1 MSLDCGSSRSHRFFT
16 FTVSPT
22 LGLVDG
28 PSPADFGPNNDFRG
42 WVGPARSLDYGTLAR
57 RFAVVSDTLHS
68 PGGYYLSFNHSV
80 IDTDAG
86 NGVVATIRN
95 RMSISDLWDS
105 NRKWGVLV
113 PVKGWDNVQS
123 MTLWNF
129 EGLGGSVGGGGAR
142 KVEGMPL
149 PWREQVKSCA
159 FNGTDFLVLML
170 DARKATWEQQ
180 SVVAGCPPT
189 TFLEAN
195 TGTMWCWCGMV
206 YTTTWDGS
214 LFCINTGQK
223 TKQHN
228 MFQEVLRPIGGPYF
242 SSKSYASGRAT
253 EVYSV
258 LEPMRM
264 CCRVDIGGGSKV
276 ACAQELAVKQT
287 GDEGIEVLDAVGGSF
302 VVFKMRIKGS
312 LERVC

>member
-1 MSLDCGSSRSHRFFT
+1 
-16 FTVSPT
+16 
-22 LGLVDG
+22 
-28 PSPADFGPNNDFRG
+28 
-42 WVGPARSLDYGTLAR
+42 
-57 RFAVVSDTLHS
+57 
-68 PGGYYLSFNHSV
+68 
-80 IDTDAG
+80 
-86 NGVVATIRN
+86 
-95 RMSISDLWDS
+95 
-105 NRKWGVLV
+105 
-113 PVKGWDNVQS
+113 

-129 EGLGGSVGGGGAR
+129 EGLGGSVGGGGGAR

-149 PWREQVKSCA
+149 PWREQVRSCA

-170 DARKATWEQQ
+170 DARKVQASAVFTLLTIDLKATWEQQ
-180 SVVAGCPPT
+180 SVVSGCPPT
-189 TFLEAN
+189 TFLQEN

-223 TKQHN
+223 HKRHK

-242 SSKSYASGRAT
+242 SSNSYATGRAI

-264 CCRVDIGGGSKV
+264 CCRVNIGGSKV
-276 ACAQELAVKQT
+276 EHAQELAVKQT
-287 GDEGIEVLDAVGGSF
+287 GDERIEVLDAVGGSF

-312 LERVC
+312 LQRIGNTEVALGSHLEDRRSRNSINNFKVSVLLGPAWVPHAKLMSQMY